1 MRKDTFPIYD
11 RISFILEKLKRG
23 ILLTTKHDG
32 KVNTMS
38 IGWGQIGIE
47 WNRLFFVALVRK
59 GRYTHEML
67 EKNGEFTIN
76 VPLHDDCNDII
87 GYCGSHSG
95 RDTDKIKDLNLTLE
109 DSLIVSVPGIVEL
122 PLTLECTVL
131 YKQDQDLSL
140 LPEHLR
146 NQFYPQ
152 DKGSAESGSNQNLH
166 TMFYG
171 EIEKYYVLE

>member
-11 RISFILEKLKRG
+11 KISFIMEKLKRG
-23 ILLTTKHDG
+23 ILLTTKNGD

-38 IGWGQIGIE
+38 IGWGHIGIE
-47 WNRLFFVALVRK
+47 WNRLFFTALVRK

-67 EKNGEFTIN
+67 ENNGEFTIN
-76 VPLHDDCNDII
+76 VPLQDDCADII
-87 GYCGSHSG
+87 RYCGTNSG
-95 RDTDKIKDLNLTLE
+95 RDTDKVKDLNLTLE

-140 LPEHLR
+140 LPDHLR
-146 NQFYPQ
+146 KQFYPQ
-152 DKGSAESGSNQNLH
+152 DKDSSENGSNRDLH
-166 TMFYG
+166 TMFFG
-171 EIEKYYVLE
+171 EIEKYYVLK